1 MTTILDWM
9 EILSTLNA
17 QDKENLAYFCQE
29 RLLSEWEILFNEWD
43 EANAMYILKTGAFE
57 VSRIINWEKV
67 ILWNVMAEEIL
78 GEMALF
84 WDTGKRMAKA
94 VCTQDSILITI
105 LSFSILE
112 LSNKN
117 PQLLEK
123 IKEIIND
130 RIINNKMKE
139 KD

>member
-1 MTTILDWM
+1 
-9 EILSTLNA
+9 
-17 QDKENLAYFCQE
+17 
-29 RLLSEWEILFNEWD
+29 
-43 EANAMYILKTGAFE
+43 
-57 VSRIINWEKV
+57 
-67 ILWNVMAEEIL
+67 
-78 GEMALF
+78 
-84 WDTGKRMAKA
+84 MAKA